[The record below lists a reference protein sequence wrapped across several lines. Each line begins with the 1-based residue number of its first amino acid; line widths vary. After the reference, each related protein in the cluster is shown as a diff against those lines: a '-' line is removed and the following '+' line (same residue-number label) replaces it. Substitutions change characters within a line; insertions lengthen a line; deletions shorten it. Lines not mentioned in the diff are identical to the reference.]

1 MSAPRVR
8 GRGSQLACGRAAAQ
22 GQASIEFL
30 LVLAV
35 FFSFLAFIL
44 PSLGRVYEAGVFA
57 MDSRAAELFLWKAE
71 AAAGELQNFGEDS
84 SAEVEAEPLGKWE
97 ISARGRE
104 IFVTVESEEL
114 GKRKELSAEMPAE
127 IIFSGRAKTLEG
139 KFKIALVK
147 SGGKISAKFG

>member
-8 GRGSQLACGRAAAQ
+8 G
-22 GQASIEFL
+22 QASIEYL

-44 PSLGRVYEAGVFA
+44 PSLGGVYAAGIFA
-57 MDSRAAELFLWKAE
+57 MDARAAELFLWKAE
-71 AAAGELQNFGEDS
+71 AAAGELQNFGEGS
-84 SAEVEAEPLGKWE
+84 SRGLEAEPLGKWE

-104 IFVTVESEEL
+104 IFVAVESEEL
-114 GKRKELSAEMPAE
+114 GKRKELSAEMPVE
-127 IIFSGRAKTLEG
+127 IIFSGGAKTMER

-147 SGGKISAKFG
+147 SSGKILAKFG